1 MALLELRENGLYCP
15 QGNFYIDPW
24 REVDMAI
31 ITHAHADHARWGMHH
46 YLAHEDS
53 AKILKYRLGES
64 ISLETMAYGKSIIR
78 NGVKVSLHPAG
89 HIPGSAQVRMEYKG
103 EVSVVSG
110 DYKTEADGVSTPFEP
125 VRCHQFISECTF
137 GLPIYHWEPQEVVFK
152 AINQWWKDNASQGR
166 CSVIY
171 AYSLGKAQRI
181 LKYLNLENGPVYLHG
196 AIWNSNRALIENGI
210 SLPQAEKVAEV
221 IPKQQYGTALV
232 LAPPSA
238 AGTPW
243 LKKLSPYRTAACSGW
258 MNIRGARRRRAMD
271 AGFVLSDHADWNGLN
286 EAIAA
291 TGAEDILLTHG
302 FSHTFA
308 RYLSDKG
315 FNAKVLDTLFVGETA
330 DALDD

>member
-1 MALLELRENGLYCP
+1 MALLELRENGLYCQ
-15 QGNFYIDPW
+15 QGDFYIDPW
-24 REVDMAI
+24 REVDSAV
-31 ITHAHADHARWGMHH
+31 ITHAHSDHARWGMHH
-46 YLAHEDS
+46 YLAHDDS
-53 AKILKYRLGES
+53 AQILKYRLGES
-64 ISLETMAYGKSIIR
+64 ISLETIGYGKCVIR

-110 DYKTEADGVSTPFEP
+110 DYKTEADGLSTPFEP
-125 VRCHQFISECTF
+125 VRCHQFVSECTF
-137 GLPIYHWEPQEVVFK
+137 GLPIYQWEPQEEVFS

-181 LKYLNLENGPVYLHG
+181 LKYLNPEYGPVYLHG
-196 AIWNSNRALIENGI
+196 AVWNSNRALTANGI
-210 SLPQAEKVAEV
+210 VLPHAEKVSGLS
-221 IPKQQYGTALV
+221 PKQDYSSAIV
-232 LAPPSA
+232 IAPPSA
-238 AGTPW
+238 AGSPW

-258 MNIRGARRRRAMD
+258 MTIRGARRRRAMD

-291 TGAEDILLTHG
+291 TEADEILLTHG
-302 FSHTFA
+302 FTHTFA

-315 FNAKVLDTLFVGETA
+315 LNANVLDTLFVGETA
-330 DALDD
+330 AALDD